1 MDKKMEDALNKQMNA
16 EFYSSYL
23 YLSMAAWFES
33 QNLGG
38 FARWLEL
45 QAQEE
50 WGHGM
55 KFYRFINERM
65 GTIKLDKIDKP
76 AEEWESPLAVF
87 KEVMKHEQK
96 VTGMIND
103 LVDLA
108 AELKDHA
115 SFNFLQWFVAEQ
127 VEEEASADEVL
138 NKLKMAKA
146 APAGLYMLNK
156 EMGARE

>member
-23 YLSMAAWFES
+23 YLSMAAWFET
-33 QNLGG
+33 QNLSG

-65 GTIKLDKIDKP
+65 GAVKLDKIDKP
-76 AEEWESPLAVF
+76 ADEWESPLAVF

-96 VTGMIND
+96 VTGLINE

-127 VEEEASADEVL
+127 VEEEASADAVL
-138 NKLKMAKA
+138 NKIEMAKA
-146 APAGLYMLNK
+146 APAGLYMLDK
-156 EMGARE
+156 EMGARQ